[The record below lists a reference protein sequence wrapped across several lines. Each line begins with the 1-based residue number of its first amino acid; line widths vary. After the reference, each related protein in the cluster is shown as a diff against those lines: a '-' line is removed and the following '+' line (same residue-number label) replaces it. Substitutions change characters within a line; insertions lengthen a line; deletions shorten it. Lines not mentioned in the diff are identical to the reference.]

1 MHVNKIE
8 QFSDNREDDS
18 ASSEDSLCAGQMEQ
32 EDQIFDAKLEY
43 YNKISQVIKNFQNI
57 WKIS

>member
-57 WKIS
+57 